1 MAAETVTTPGQK
13 GQGEEIVSL
22 AGAGAGS
29 TKTERYSHGQGCGGR
44 TGGDRMRKTP
54 TLPPPVLGT
63 CPVAPAAKVTG
74 SQWVEAQDVG
84 VSIVSRS
91 RYRADRVE
99 HEEPLAPPQHL

>member
-1 MAAETVTTPGQK
+1 MAAETDHPRAEGTRGGNSVTGR
-13 GQGEEIVSL
+13 GRG
-22 AGAGAGS
+22 GS
-29 TKTERYSHGQGCGGR
+29 TEPERYSHGQGCGGR

-63 CPVAPAAKVTG
+63 CPVAPAAKVTR

-99 HEEPLAPPQHL
+99 HEEPPAPPQHL